1 MIIVS
6 EIIIWS
12 LTLLVKCRA
21 GDMIK
26 VLYPGDNQPVEYTS
40 YHNLGSNTENIKIGS
55 SFENWALASV
65 LGRLLL

>member
-26 VLYPGDNQPVEYTS
+26 VLYPEITS
-40 YHNLGSNTENIKIGS
+40 
-55 SFENWALASV
+55 
-65 LGRLLL
+65 R